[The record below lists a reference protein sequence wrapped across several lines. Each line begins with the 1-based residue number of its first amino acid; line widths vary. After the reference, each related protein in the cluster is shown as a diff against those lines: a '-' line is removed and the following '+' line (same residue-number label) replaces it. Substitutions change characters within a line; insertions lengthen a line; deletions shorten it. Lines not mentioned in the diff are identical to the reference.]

1 MAGCRMKARR
11 QLSWLQVGAI
21 TFCRIV
27 NVVNVVHVG
36 NTEPEGDKEGKKVD
50 GDVVDDVE
58 DDGEVLGD
66 VFAEEI
72 VEEVVGEVVEVVR
85 GVLGEVFCIAVVV
98 DIVGGVDVFAEEIV
112 EEVVGEVVG
121 EVVRGV
127 LGEVFCI
134 AVVVDVSEVD
144 EDDGGTP
151 DPAAAF
157 DTPTQAFQFSISS
170 VQSVVI
176 DAPAISKIVV
186 FWPFIMRQ
194 IVTVT

>member
-36 NTEPEGDKEGKKVD
+36 NTEPEGDEEDKKVD
-50 GDVVDDVE
+50 DVVDDVE

-66 VFAEEI
+66 VVADEV
-72 VEEVVGEVVEVVR
+72 VEEVVDEAVEEVV
-85 GVLGEVFCIAVVV
+85 GEVFCIAVV
-98 DIVGGVDVFAEEIV
+98 IG
-112 EEVVGEVVG
+112 VVG
-121 EVVRGV
+121 
-127 LGEVFCI
+127 
-134 AVVVDVSEVD
+134 EVD
-144 EDDGGTP
+144 EDDDRIP

-176 DAPAISKIVV
+176 DAPAISTIVV